1 MTIKAVLTDIEGT
14 TAPVSF
20 VAEVLFPYAAERLD
34 AFVRANLKDISV
46 AGALEET
53 AALEGRALSLDDAI
67 NTLLGWIRADRKATP
82 LKTLQGK
89 IWREGYE
96 SGVIRSPVYADAV
109 AALKAWHGRGLRLDV
124 YSSGSV
130 EAQLLL
136 YGHTLAGD
144 LTGLFSGYYDTRI
157 GAKIEPASYGAIA
170 ADIGIAP
177 AEILF
182 LSDLPREV
190 DAALKAGM
198 KSWRIDR
205 DLPAGTMLTDA
216 VGVTVASDFGL
227 VETWLSA
234 AAAPPAFRAGADG
247 L

>member
-34 AFVRANLKDISV
+34 AFVRAHLSEPAV
-46 AGALEET
+46 T
-53 AALEGRALSLDDAI
+53 AALAETAGLEGRDLTLDEAI
-67 NTLLGWIRADRKATP
+67 ATLLGWIKVDRKATP

-96 SGVIRSPVYADAV
+96 SGAIRSPVYADAV
-109 AALKAWHGRGLRLDV
+109 QALRRWKARGLRLDV

-130 EAQLLL
+130 EAQVLL
-136 YGHTLAGD
+136 YKHTDVGD
-144 LTGLFSGYYDTRI
+144 LTPLFSGFFDTRI
-157 GAKIEPASYGAIA
+157 GPKVEAASYAAIA
-170 ADIGIAP
+170 REIAIAP
-177 AEILF
+177 EDILF

-190 DAALKAGM
+190 DAALTAGM

-205 DLPAGTMLTDA
+205 ALPPGMLMTDA
-216 VGVTVASDFGL
+216 AGVTVASDFSL
-227 VETWLSA
+227 VESWLSA
-234 AAAPPAFRAGADG
+234 AA
-247 L
+247 

>member
-20 VAEVLFPYAAERLD
+20 VAEVLFPYAAARLD
-34 AFVRANLKDISV
+34 AFVRANLNDRAV
-46 AGALEET
+46 AEALAQT
-53 AALEGRALSLDDAI
+53 AELAGRALTLDEAI
-67 NTLLGWIRADRKATP
+67 AILLGWIKADRKATP

-89 IWREGYE
+89 IWRQGYE

-109 AALKAWHGRGLRLDV
+109 AALTAWRARGLRLDV

-130 EAQLLL
+130 EAQVLL
-136 YGHTLAGD
+136 YAHTEAGD
-144 LTGLFSGYYDTRI
+144 LTPLFSGYFDTRI
-157 GAKIEPASYGAIA
+157 GPKVEAASYGAIA
-170 ADIGIAP
+170 GEIGLAP

-205 DLPAGTMLTDA
+205 ALPAGTMLTDA
-216 VGVTVASDFGL
+216 VGVTVAADFGL
-227 VETWLSA
+227 VDTWLGAPA
-234 AAAPPAFRAGADG
+234 A
-247 L
+247 

>member
-14 TAPVSF
+14 TAPVTF

-34 AFVRANLKDISV
+34 AFVRAHLNDRAV
-46 AGALEET
+46 DEALAET
-53 AALEGRALSLDDAI
+53 AELEGRKLSVDEAI
-67 NTLLGWIRADRKATP
+67 ETLLGWIKADRKATP

-96 SGVIRSPVYADAV
+96 SGAIRSPVYPDAV
-109 AALKAWHGRGLRLDV
+109 TALRNWREKGLRLDV

-130 EAQLLL
+130 EAQILL
-136 YGHTLAGD
+136 YRYSEAGD
-144 LTGLFSGYYDTRI
+144 LTPLFTDYFDTRI
-157 GAKIEPASYGAIA
+157 GAKVEAASYGAIA
-170 ADIGIAP
+170 EKTGFRPD
-177 AEILF
+177 EILF

-205 DLPAGTMLTDA
+205 DLPKGTMLTDA
-216 VGVTVASDFGL
+216 VGVTVASDFAL
-227 VETWLSA
+227 VESWLSA
-234 AAAPPAFRAGADG
+234 RA
-247 L
+247 

>member
-14 TAPVSF
+14 TAPVTF

-34 AFVRANLKDISV
+34 AFVRANLKDRAV
-46 AGALEET
+46 AEALAET
-53 AALEGRALSLDDAI
+53 AELEGRKLSLDEAI
-67 NTLLGWIRADRKATP
+67 ATLLGWIKADRKATP

-96 SGVIRSPVYADAV
+96 SGVIRSPVYGDAV
-109 AALKAWHGRGLRLDV
+109 TALKAWKARGLRLDV

-130 EAQLLL
+130 EAQILL
-136 YGHTLAGD
+136 YRHTEAGD

-157 GAKIEPASYGAIA
+157 GPKVEAASYGAIA
-170 ADIGIAP
+170 REIGVAP

-190 DAALKAGM
+190 DAALKAGL

-205 DLPAGTMLTDA
+205 ALPPGTMLTDA
-216 VGVTVASDFGL
+216 VGVTVAADFAL
-227 VETWLSA
+227 VDKWLSA
-234 AAAPPAFRAGADG
+234 AVTPSAHRAGADG